1 MNRLLRKTAFLF
13 DLDGT
18 LLDSSRLHEKAFR
31 EALSDYAPPLLEG
44 FDYESLKG
52 RSTVESFQGL
62 GIVEAGALGAL
73 VSEKQRRYRA
83 AVEAGELRLMPGSL
97 EILELLQRRR
107 KRLFV
112 VTGGSRRSVDAALD
126 ATGIH
131 AFFEAVITADDVACG
146 KPAPDGFLE
155 CLARSGLQ
163 AAQAVGIEDSIH
175 GLEACRTAGLD
186 VVLVNN
192 TSLQE
197 AIQPAFPSF
206 VEFRLALIRQ
216 EEFAHV

>member
-18 LLDSSRLHEKAFR
+18 LLDSSSLHEKIFR
-31 EALSDYAPPLLEG
+31 EVLTDDAPRFLER

-52 RSTVESFQGL
+52 KSTTESFRAL
-62 GIVEAGALGAL
+62 GIVESGGLEAL

-83 AVEAGELRLMPGSL
+83 AVLADELQLMPGAR
-97 EILELLQRRR
+97 EILQLLQRRR

-131 AFFEAVITADDVACG
+131 GFFEGVITADEVACG
-146 KPAPDGFLE
+146 KPAPDGFLL
-155 CLARSGLQ
+155 CLDRSGLP
-163 AAQAVGIEDSIH
+163 AARAVGIEDSIS
-175 GLEACRTAGLD
+175 GLDACRAAGLD
-186 VVLVNN
+186 AVLVNN
-192 TSLQE
+192 PGLQ
-197 AIQPAFPSF
+197 ATVQPAFPSL
-206 VEFRLALIRQ
+206 VEFRLALVRQ
-216 EEFAHV
+216 EEVTHA